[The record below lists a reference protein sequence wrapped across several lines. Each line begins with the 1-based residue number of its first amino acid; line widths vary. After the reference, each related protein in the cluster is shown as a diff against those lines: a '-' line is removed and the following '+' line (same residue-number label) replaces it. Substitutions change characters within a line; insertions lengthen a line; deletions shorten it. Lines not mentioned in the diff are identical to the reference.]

1 MHVCVCVSHFAA
13 HLKLAQH
20 CESTLLKE
28 KKRKDMLIMVMH
40 GDAGQHK
47 HVFTRWH
54 RKTTP
59 DTKIQVH
66 TQRDTYPCRDARVS
80 DMHPFLSHVLGYTA
94 LGCGV
99 SCCASAGIRLCGGH
113 ISHRAI
119 AEAGQLI
126 YPFRMWT
133 ACLGAGGAE
142 GGLETWTWA
151 QTQTTL

>member
-1 MHVCVCVSHFAA
+1 MHVCVYVSHFAA

-59 DTKIQVH
+59 DTKIHRCTRRETH
-66 TQRDTYPCRDARVS
+66 TPAE
-80 DMHPFLSHVLGYTA
+80 MHESLTCTLSFLMYWVIQPWVVVCPAVPLLA
-94 LGCGV
+94 LDCVVGTSV
-99 SCCASAGIRLCGGH
+99 T
-113 ISHRAI
+113 
-119 AEAGQLI
+119 GQ
-126 YPFRMWT
+126 
-133 ACLGAGGAE
+133 
-142 GGLETWTWA
+142 
-151 QTQTTL
+151 